1 MIECESLKI
10 GLLGIPNMLKKS
22 FFYSFLIL
30 LCSGIIQHAAA
41 KQFLPDAPK
50 INAKAW
56 IIVDADT
63 GYVIAENNA
72 DETLPPASLAKMMTT
87 YITSNEIKENRLKED
102 DLVLI
107 SDNAWELGGAKTDGS
122 TMFLSPRSRVSVID
136 LMHGV
141 IIQSGNDAAIA
152 LAEHISGGETAFAD
166 NMNFQAEQLGMTN
179 TYYANSTGL
188 PAEGMVTTARDLTVI
203 ARAIINEHPQYYSI
217 YSKKYFSHNNINQ
230 PNRNRLLWRDS
241 SIDGLKTGHTQEAGY
256 CLVASSK
263 RRGMRLISAVLG
275 AKSDESRARESQKL
289 FSYGFRHFETKKV
302 YSTGEIIKEN
312 AALWYGE
319 EDFLNLTVAEDITLT
334 YPRGERKNLAA
345 EIIVD
350 NEIKAPITAGQV
362 LGSLEVTLDGKSMV
376 NVPLVAE
383 KDIPQAGLLSRIFD
397 WILLFFTQLI
407 S

>member
-1 MIECESLKI
+1 
-10 GLLGIPNMLKKS
+10 MLKKS
-22 FFYSFLIL
+22 FLYSFLIIL
-30 LCSGIIQHAAA
+30 FSGLAHHAAA

-56 IIVDADT
+56 ILIDADT

-87 YITSNEIKENRLKED
+87 YITSKEIEENRLKED

-122 TMFLSPRSRVSVID
+122 TMFLSPRSKVPVID
-136 LMHGV
+136 LMRGV

-152 LAEHISGGETAFAD
+152 LAEHINGGETAFAD
-166 NMNFQAEQLGMTN
+166 NMNFQAELLGMTN

-188 PAEGMVTTARDLTVI
+188 PAEGMVTTARDLTQL
-203 ARAIINEHPQYYSI
+203 AKAIINEHPKYYSI
-217 YSKKYFSHNNINQ
+217 YSEKYFSHNNINQ

-241 SIDGLKTGHTQEAGY
+241 SIDGLKTGHTEEAGY

-289 FSYGFRHFETKKV
+289 FSYGFRHFETKQIYTV
-302 YSTGEIIKEN
+302 GEIIKEN
-312 AALWYGE
+312 TALWYGA
-319 EDFLNLTVAEDITLT
+319 EDFLNLTIADDVTLT
-334 YPRGERKNLAA
+334 YPRGEKKNLAA
-345 EIIVD
+345 EITVD

-362 LGSLEVTLDGKSMV
+362 LGSLEVSLNGKSLIS
-376 NVPLVAE
+376 VPLVAE
-383 KDIPQAGLLSRIFD
+383 KDIAEAGFLSRIFD

>member
-1 MIECESLKI
+1 MSL
-10 GLLGIPNMLKKS
+10 NMLKKS
-22 FFYSFLIL
+22 FLYSFLIIL
-30 LCSGIIQHAAA
+30 FSGLAHHAAA

-56 IIVDADT
+56 ILIDADT

-87 YITSNEIKENRLKED
+87 YITSKEIEENRLKED

-122 TMFLSPRSRVSVID
+122 TMFLSPRSKVPVID
-136 LMHGV
+136 LMRGV

-152 LAEHISGGETAFAD
+152 LAEHINGGETAFAD
-166 NMNFQAEQLGMTN
+166 NMNFQAELLGMTN

-188 PAEGMVTTARDLTVI
+188 PAEGMVTTARDLTQL
-203 ARAIINEHPQYYSI
+203 AKAIINEHPQYYSI
-217 YSKKYFSHNNINQ
+217 YSEKYFSHNNINQ

-241 SIDGLKTGHTQEAGY
+241 SIDGLKTGHTEEAGY

-289 FSYGFRHFETKKV
+289 FSYGFRHFETKQIYTV
-302 YSTGEIIKEN
+302 GEIIKEN
-312 AALWYGE
+312 AALWYGA
-319 EDFLNLTVAEDITLT
+319 EDFLNLTIADDVTLT
-334 YPRGERKNLAA
+334 YPRGEKKNLAA
-345 EIIVD
+345 EITVD

-362 LGSLEVTLDGKSMV
+362 LGSLEVTLDGKSLIS
-376 NVPLVAE
+376 VPLIAE
-383 KDIPQAGLLSRIFD
+383 KDIAEAGFLSRIFD

>member
-1 MIECESLKI
+1 
-10 GLLGIPNMLKKS
+10 MLKKS
-22 FFYSFLIL
+22 FFYSFVILI
-30 LCSGIIQHAAA
+30 CSSIFHHAAA

-50 INAKAW
+50 INAEAW
-56 IIVDADT
+56 ILVDADT
-63 GYVIAENNA
+63 GYVIAENTA
-72 DETLPPASLAKMMTT
+72 DKTLPPASLAKMMTT
-87 YITSNEIKENRLKED
+87 YITSKEIEEKRLQED

-122 TMFLSPRSRVSVID
+122 TMFLSPRSKVSVID

-179 TYYANSTGL
+179 TYYANATGL
-188 PAEGMVTTARDLTVI
+188 PAEGMVTTARDLTII
-203 ARAIINEHPQYYSI
+203 AREIINKHPDYYSI

-241 SIDGLKTGHTQEAGY
+241 SIDGLKTGHTEEAGY

-289 FSYGFRHFETKKV
+289 FSYGFRHYETKEV
-302 YSTGEIIKEN
+302 YKAGEIIKEN

-319 EDFLNLTVAEDITLT
+319 QDFLNLMVAEDITLT
-334 YPRGERKNLAA
+334 YPKGEKKNLSA
-345 EIIVD
+345 EITVD
-350 NEIKAPITAGQV
+350 NEIMAPITAGQI
-362 LGSLEVTLDGKSMV
+362 LGNLEVTLDEKTMIS
-376 NVPLVAE
+376 VPLVAE
-383 KDIPQAGLLSRIFD
+383 KDISQAGFFSRFFD
-397 WILLFFTQLI
+397 WILLFFTKLI

>member
-1 MIECESLKI
+1 
-10 GLLGIPNMLKKS
+10 MLKKS
-22 FFYSFLIL
+22 FLYSFIIL
-30 LCSGIIQHAAA
+30 LFSGIAHHAAA

-56 IIVDADT
+56 ILIDADT

-87 YITSNEIKENRLKED
+87 YITSKEIEENRLKED

-122 TMFLSPRSRVSVID
+122 TMFLSPRSKVPVID
-136 LMHGV
+136 LMRGV

-152 LAEHISGGETAFAD
+152 LAEHINGGETAFAD
-166 NMNFQAEQLGMTN
+166 NMNFQAELLGMTN

-188 PAEGMVTTARDLTVI
+188 PAEGMVTTARDLTQL
-203 ARAIINEHPQYYSI
+203 AKAIINEHPKYYSI
-217 YSKKYFSHNNINQ
+217 YSEKYFSHNNINQ

-241 SIDGLKTGHTQEAGY
+241 SIDGLKTGHTEEAGY

-275 AKSDESRARESQKL
+275 ANSDESRARESQKL
-289 FSYGFRHFETKKV
+289 FSYGFRHFETKQIYTV
-302 YSTGEIIKEN
+302 GEIIKEN
-312 AALWYGE
+312 AALWYGA
-319 EDFLNLTVAEDITLT
+319 EDFLNLTIADDVTLT
-334 YPRGERKNLAA
+334 YPRGEKKNLAA
-345 EIIVD
+345 EITVD

-362 LGSLEVTLDGKSMV
+362 LGSLEVTLDGKSLIS
-376 NVPLVAE
+376 VPLVAE
-383 KDIPQAGLLSRIFD
+383 KDIAEAGFLSRIFD

>member
-1 MIECESLKI
+1 
-10 GLLGIPNMLKKS
+10 MLKKS
-22 FFYSFLIL
+22 FLFSFVII
-30 LCSGIIQHAAA
+30 LCSGIIHNVTA
-41 KQFLPDAPK
+41 KQFLPDAPM

-56 IIVDADT
+56 ILIDANT

-87 YITSNEIKENRLKED
+87 YITSKEIEEKRLNDD

-107 SDNAWELGGAKTDGS
+107 SDNAWKLGGAKTDGS
-122 TMFLSPRSRVSVID
+122 TMFLSPRSKVSVTD

-188 PAEGMVTTARDLTVI
+188 PAEGMVTTARDLTII
-203 ARAIINEHPQYYSI
+203 AREIINKYPKYYSI

-230 PNRNRLLWRDS
+230 PNRNRLLWRDT
-241 SIDGLKTGHTQEAGY
+241 SIDGLKTGHTKEAGY

-275 AKSDESRARESQKL
+275 ASSDESRSRESQKL

-302 YSTGEIIKEN
+302 YSVGEIIKQN
-312 AALWYGE
+312 AALWYGK

-334 YPRGERKNLAA
+334 YPRGDKKNLSA
-345 EIIVD
+345 EITVD
-350 NEIKAPITAGQV
+350 NEIKAPITAGQI
-362 LGSLEVTLDGKSMV
+362 LGNLEVTLNGNSLIS
-376 NVPLVAE
+376 VPLVAE
-383 KDIPQAGLLSRIFD
+383 KDIPQAGLFSRIFD

>member
-1 MIECESLKI
+1 
-10 GLLGIPNMLKKS
+10 MLKKS
-22 FFYSFLIL
+22 FLYSFIIL
-30 LCSGIIQHAAA
+30 LFSGIAHHATA

-56 IIVDADT
+56 ILIDADT

-87 YITSNEIKENRLKED
+87 YITSKEIEENRLKED

-122 TMFLSPRSRVSVID
+122 TMFLNPRSKVPVID
-136 LMHGV
+136 LMRGV

-152 LAEHISGGETAFAD
+152 LAEHINGGETAFAD
-166 NMNFQAEQLGMTN
+166 NMNFQAELLGMTN

-188 PAEGMVTTARDLTVI
+188 PAEGMVTTARDLTQL
-203 ARAIINEHPQYYSI
+203 AKAIINEHPKYYSI
-217 YSKKYFSHNNINQ
+217 YSEKYFSHNNINQ

-241 SIDGLKTGHTQEAGY
+241 SIDGLKTGHTEEAGY

-289 FSYGFRHFETKKV
+289 FSYGFRHFETKQIYTV
-302 YSTGEIIKEN
+302 GEVVKEN
-312 AALWYGE
+312 AALWYGA
-319 EDFLNLTVAEDITLT
+319 EDFLNLTIADDVTLT
-334 YPRGERKNLAA
+334 YPRGEKKNLAA
-345 EIIVD
+345 EITVD

-362 LGSLEVTLDGKSMV
+362 LGSLEVTLDGKSLIS
-376 NVPLVAE
+376 VPLVAE
-383 KDIPQAGLLSRIFD
+383 KDIAEAGFLSRIFD

>member
-1 MIECESLKI
+1 
-10 GLLGIPNMLKKS
+10 MLKKS
-22 FFYSFLIL
+22 FLYSFIIL
-30 LCSGIIQHAAA
+30 LFSGLAHHAAA

-56 IIVDADT
+56 ILIDADT

-87 YITSNEIKENRLKED
+87 YITSKEIEENRLKED

-122 TMFLSPRSRVSVID
+122 TMFLSPRSKVPVID
-136 LMHGV
+136 LMRGV

-152 LAEHISGGETAFAD
+152 LAEHINGGETAFAD
-166 NMNFQAEQLGMTN
+166 NMNFQAELLGMTN

-188 PAEGMVTTARDLTVI
+188 PAEGMVTTARDLTQL
-203 ARAIINEHPQYYSI
+203 AKAIINEHPKYYSI
-217 YSKKYFSHNNINQ
+217 YSEKYFSHNNINQ

-241 SIDGLKTGHTQEAGY
+241 SIDGLKTGHTEEAGY

-275 AKSDESRARESQKL
+275 ANSDESRARESQKL
-289 FSYGFRHFETKKV
+289 FSYGFRHFETKQIYTV
-302 YSTGEIIKEN
+302 GEIIKEN
-312 AALWYGE
+312 AALWYGA
-319 EDFLNLTVAEDITLT
+319 EDFLNLTIADDVTLT
-334 YPRGERKNLAA
+334 YPRGEKKNLAA
-345 EIIVD
+345 EITVD

-362 LGSLEVTLDGKSMV
+362 LGSLEVTLDGKSLIS
-376 NVPLVAE
+376 VPLVAE
-383 KDIPQAGLLSRIFD
+383 KDIAEAGFLSRIFD

>member
-1 MIECESLKI
+1 
-10 GLLGIPNMLKKS
+10 MLKKS
-22 FFYSFLIL
+22 FLYSFLIIL
-30 LCSGIIQHAAA
+30 FSGLAHHAAA

-56 IIVDADT
+56 ILIDADT

-87 YITSNEIKENRLKED
+87 YITSKEIEENRLKED

-122 TMFLSPRSRVSVID
+122 TMFLSPRSKVPVID
-136 LMHGV
+136 LMRGV

-152 LAEHISGGETAFAD
+152 LAEHINGGETAFAD
-166 NMNFQAEQLGMTN
+166 NMNFQAELLGMTN

-188 PAEGMVTTARDLTVI
+188 PAEGMVTTARDLTQL
-203 ARAIINEHPQYYSI
+203 AKAIINEHPKYYSI
-217 YSKKYFSHNNINQ
+217 YSEKYFSHNNINQ

-241 SIDGLKTGHTQEAGY
+241 SIDGLKTGHTEEAGY

-289 FSYGFRHFETKKV
+289 FSYGFRHFETKQIYTV
-302 YSTGEIIKEN
+302 GEIIKEN
-312 AALWYGE
+312 TALWYGA
-319 EDFLNLTVAEDITLT
+319 EDFLNLTIADDVTLT
-334 YPRGERKNLAA
+334 YPRGEKKNLAA
-345 EIIVD
+345 EITVD

-362 LGSLEVTLDGKSMV
+362 LGSLEVSLNGKSLIS
-376 NVPLVAE
+376 VPLVAE
-383 KDIPQAGLLSRIFD
+383 KDIAEAGFLSRIFD

-407 S
+407 T

>member
-1 MIECESLKI
+1 
-10 GLLGIPNMLKKS
+10 
-22 FFYSFLIL
+22 
-30 LCSGIIQHAAA
+30 
-41 KQFLPDAPK
+41 
-50 INAKAW
+50 
-56 IIVDADT
+56 
-63 GYVIAENNA
+63 
-72 DETLPPASLAKMMTT
+72 MMTT
-87 YITSNEIKENRLKED
+87 YITSNEIEENRLKED

-107 SDNAWELGGAKTDGS
+107 SDNAWELGGTKTGGS
-122 TMFLSPRSRVSVID
+122 TMFLSPRSKVSVID

-152 LAEHISGGETAFAD
+152 LAEHISGDETAFAD

-203 ARAIINEHPQYYSI
+203 GREIINQHPEYYSI
-217 YSKKYFSHNNINQ
+217 YSKKIFSHNNIEQ

-241 SIDGLKTGHTQEAGY
+241 SIDGLKTGHTKEAGY

-275 AKSDESRARESQKL
+275 AQSDESRARESQKL
-289 FSYGFRHFETKKV
+289 FSYGFRHYETKKI
-302 YSTGEIIKEN
+302 YTLGEVIKQN

-319 EDFLNLTVAEDITLT
+319 EDFLNLTIATDITLT
-334 YPRGERKNLAA
+334 YPKGERKNLSA
-345 EIIVD
+345 EITVD
-350 NEIKAPITAGQV
+350 SEIKAPITAGQI
-362 LGSLEVTLDGKSMV
+362 LGNLEVTLDGKSMV
-376 NVPLVAE
+376 SVPLVAE
-383 KDIPQAGLLSRIFD
+383 KDIAQAGFFSRLFD